1 MDLMCCSYVC
11 YMVSSLSHDRLQES
25 LLETMPKQTSAKVVA
40 ENSLTAR
47 TDSKTKSFV
56 LPDTRIRNIKD
67 QLIKAK
73 VYLGLGSIR
82 ANSQYLKDLRQRIRE
97 VQKVLGD
104 ASKDTDLPKK

>member
-1 MDLMCCSYVC
+1 
-11 YMVSSLSHDRLQES
+11 
-25 LLETMPKQTSAKVVA
+25 MPKQSPAKVIMENFQSAKI
-40 ENSLTAR
+40 
-47 TDSKTKSFV
+47 DGKTKITV
-56 LPDTRIRNIKD
+56 LPDVRIRNFKD

-104 ASKDTDLPKK
+104 ASKDSDLPKK

>member
-1 MDLMCCSYVC
+1 MTYS
-11 YMVSSLSHDRLQES
+11 QES
-25 LLETMPKQTSAKVVA
+25 SQDTMLKQTPEKVIVENSQSAK
-40 ENSLTAR
+40 
-47 TDSKTKSFV
+47 TDGKTKITV
-56 LPDTRIRNIKD
+56 LPDVRIRNIKD

-104 ASKDTDLPKK
+104 ASKDSDLLKK

>member
-1 MDLMCCSYVC
+1 
-11 YMVSSLSHDRLQES
+11 
-25 LLETMPKQTSAKVVA
+25 MPKQSPAKVIMENFQSAK
-40 ENSLTAR
+40 
-47 TDSKTKSFV
+47 TDGKTEITV
-56 LPDTRIRNIKD
+56 LPDVRIRNIKD

-104 ASKDTDLPKK
+104 ASKDSDLPKK

>member
-1 MDLMCCSYVC
+1 
-11 YMVSSLSHDRLQES
+11 
-25 LLETMPKQTSAKVVA
+25 MPEQTSAEVLV
-40 ENSLTAR
+40 ENSQAAR
-47 TDSKTKSFV
+47 TDGKTKNTI
-56 LPDTRIRNIKD
+56 LHDMRIRNIKD

-73 VYLGLGSIR
+73 VYLGLGSLR

>member
-1 MDLMCCSYVC
+1 MTY
-11 YMVSSLSHDRLQES
+11 LQES
-25 LLETMPKQTSAKVVA
+25 SQDTMPKQSPAKVIMENFRSAK
-40 ENSLTAR
+40 
-47 TDSKTKSFV
+47 TDGKTKITV
-56 LPDTRIRNIKD
+56 LPDVRIRNIKD

-104 ASKDTDLPKK
+104 ASKDSDLPKK

>member
-1 MDLMCCSYVC
+1 
-11 YMVSSLSHDRLQES
+11 
-25 LLETMPKQTSAKVVA
+25 MPKQSPAKVIMEKFQSAK
-40 ENSLTAR
+40 
-47 TDSKTKSFV
+47 TDGKTKITV
-56 LPDTRIRNIKD
+56 LPDVRIRNFKD

-104 ASKDTDLPKK
+104 ASKDSDLPKK

>member
-1 MDLMCCSYVC
+1 
-11 YMVSSLSHDRLQES
+11 MVIFVTWFHLSHDPLQES
-25 LLETMPKQTSAKVVA
+25 LHEMPKQTSAKVIE
-40 ENSLTAR
+40 ENSQAAR
-47 TDSKTKSFV
+47 TDGKTNNSV

-97 VQKVLGD
+97 IQKALGD
-104 ASKDTDLPKK
+104 ASKDSDLPKK

>member
-1 MDLMCCSYVC
+1 
-11 YMVSSLSHDRLQES
+11 
-25 LLETMPKQTSAKVVA
+25 MPKQSPAKVIMENFRSAK
-40 ENSLTAR
+40 
-47 TDSKTKSFV
+47 TDGKTKITV
-56 LPDTRIRNIKD
+56 LPDVRIRNIKD

-104 ASKDTDLPKK
+104 ASKDSDLPKK